1 VKKEASPLPSRCPPV
16 PSHHDSPGGQVSP
29 GTEIME
35 LLRAGDGVRI
45 LAPLHARCGT
55 SVWPLS
61 FVELR
66 FLIWKVCPSQKD
78 GMRNIKW
85 LANRSPGTWKTL
97 RNATSFL

>member
-1 VKKEASPLPSRCPPV
+1 MKKEASPFPSRCPPV
-16 PSHHDSPGGQVSP
+16 PSHHDSPGGQVSA

-35 LLRAGDGVRI
+35 LARAGDGVRI
-45 LAPLHARCGT
+45 LAPLHAHCGT
-55 SVWPLS
+55 SVRPL
-61 FVELR
+61 
-66 FLIWKVCPSQKD
+66 ICPSQKD